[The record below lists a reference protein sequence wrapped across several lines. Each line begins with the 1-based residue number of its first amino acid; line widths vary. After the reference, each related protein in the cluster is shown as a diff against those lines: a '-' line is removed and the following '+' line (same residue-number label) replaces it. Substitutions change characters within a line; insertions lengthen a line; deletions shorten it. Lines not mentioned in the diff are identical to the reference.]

1 MFYFE
6 YQYIKII
13 LKKYQFKK
21 TVKNTLLDL
30 KLIAQLQI
38 L

>member
-13 LKKYQFKK
+13 FKKYQFKK
-21 TVKNTLLDL
+21 TGKNTLFDL